1 MRRSDVTLTIALC
14 LSLAFHALLCVGA
27 AERYVHGAK
36 IWLPGFPRDELAA
49 ALYIDEPVPLTEES
63 PLRLGEPDAA
73 GTAID
78 SSPGEEPLLAPK
90 GFQDQPFLSR
100 DPVGPGKVGDEPS
113 ESLMVPGDGS
123 SGMPA
128 PPVPPSNAAVGLPT
142 EQTAMQPFEP
152 PKPSAAPVEAKPQ
165 PDDTP
170 APPVPQPQPMVD
182 LQDRGPTDSEANA
195 SLPQQPAAP
204 QRDAAAADDPAT
216 DNPAIPEPEAASH
229 PEVQPAPSP
238 ASPSPGM
245 PPSSGARPGP
255 LTAADPAPKAES
267 EIDPISKVDSLNL
280 RRGSTVARSGRKHRV
295 TRPQLDL
302 AAKADLFSLRAGS
315 LVLGLRIDQTG
326 NVSHVKIL
334 RSSGSEALDQTC
346 KVAAYNWW
354 FEPLT
359 DKTGRRIAD
368 EFPFVIVF

>member
-36 IWLPGFPRDELAA
+36 IWLPGFPREELAA
-49 ALYIDEPVPLTEES
+49 ALYIDEPVPLAEES

-78 SSPGEEPLLAPK
+78 TSPGEEPLLAPK

-123 SGMPA
+123 SGTPA
-128 PPVPPSNAAVGLPT
+128 PPVPPSDATIGLPA

-152 PKPSAAPVEAKPQ
+152 PKPPEALAAKMPNQ
-165 PDDTP
+165 DLITP
-170 APPVPQPQPMVD
+170 PLSPQPQPA
-182 LQDRGPTDSEANA
+182 PDSADAGATE
-195 SLPQQPAAP
+195 LPAQEAAP
-204 QRDAAAADDPAT
+204 PEPAPRDPA
-216 DNPAIPEPEAASH
+216 PANDP
-229 PEVQPAPSP
+229 VQSAPAPAPPPATGSP
-238 ASPSPGM
+238 PTPA
-245 PPSSGARPGP
+245 SSGARPGP
-255 LTAADPAPKAES
+255 LTAADPAPKADS
-267 EIDPISKVDSLNL
+267 EIDPVSMVDSLNL
-280 RRGSTVARSGRKHRV
+280 RRGSTIARSGRKHRV

-326 NVSHVKIL
+326 NVSHVKII